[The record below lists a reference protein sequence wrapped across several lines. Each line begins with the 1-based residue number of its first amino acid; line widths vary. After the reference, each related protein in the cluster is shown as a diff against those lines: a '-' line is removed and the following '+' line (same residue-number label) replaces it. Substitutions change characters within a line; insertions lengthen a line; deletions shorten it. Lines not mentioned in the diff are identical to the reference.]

1 MAYRNRTIMNSV
13 EERRGGGL
21 SPSSTECHVMVGGG
35 VQVRVA

>member
-13 EERRGGGL
+13 EERRGGL